1 MATIREIKAREIY
14 DSRGNPTVEVT
25 VILDNGKM
33 AKASV
38 PSGAS
43 TGAHEAH
50 ELRDADGFG
59 VKKAVA
65 NVEEISNAL
74 KGNEIGNL
82 WEIDKAMMMLDGTE
96 NKSRLGANAI
106 LGVSLAA
113 ARAAALDK
121 GMPLYRF
128 LQKYFEFNEDY
139 VAPKPL
145 LNIING
151 GAHADNNVD
160 VQEMMVVPVMGNNF
174 TKRIEA
180 GAKIYKSL
188 KEVLRSRGLA
198 TMIGDEGGFAP
209 NLENNEAGMVLL
221 VEAIEKAGYIPG
233 KDVFIALDV
242 AATELYKETD
252 GQGGYY
258 YIKSQGVSLKAPQMT
273 GMYFQWI
280 VDYPIFSIEDPLAE
294 DDFEGWANLKERLEK
309 VDGRKIQIIGDD
321 LFVTNPA
328 RIKDGISKKL
338 ANGAIIKY
346 NQIGTLTE
354 TVEAIK
360 MLTKAKFQPII
371 SHRSGETTDDFIAD
385 LVVACGCG
393 QIKSGAP
400 ARGERVAK
408 YNRLLEIEAEIKS

>member
-25 VILDNGKM
+25 
-33 AKASV
+33 
-38 PSGAS
+38 
-43 TGAHEAH
+43 
-50 ELRDADGFG
+50 